1 MNAEDDVAFPQ
12 EEYPHEETGRN
23 FFAEQT
29 YTAAAVDK
37 ESGKVYGLHIGEKPV
52 SDCLVQGKER
62 VYYAKSSDHSLYSAF
77 YQETGYAGG
86 YLY

>member
-52 SDCLVQGKER
+52 
-62 VYYAKSSDHSLYSAF
+62 
-77 YQETGYAGG
+77 
-86 YLY
+86 

>member
-1 MNAEDDVAFPQ
+1 MNAEDGVVFPQ
-12 EEYPHEETGRN
+12 EEYLNEETGRN

-37 ESGKVYGLHIGEKPV
+37 ESGKVYGLHIGEKLV
-52 SDCLVQGKER
+52 SDCMGQGKER
-62 VYYAKSSDHSLYSAF
+62 IHYEKSSDHSIYSAF
-77 YQETGYAGG
+77 YQETGYAGR